1 MHLLGPV
8 LIVLA
13 GLDPSGLAACRA
25 MLEHVH
31 DDGVDYRGLASD
43 PKRPECEHE
52 LADARPDRLP
62 KREALAFWINAYN
75 LATLT
80 LVAANASR
88 WSVRQDGR
96 AVFADERAR
105 VAGQRLTPDD
115 IEHEKIARLSSDPRI
130 EFVLSCA
137 TRGCGLLPRELVSAR
152 NLDRLLDEGES
163 RFFARPWNLEV
174 DRHGRRVWTS
184 QLLAPDWAGGAF
196 LRSGQPIEQV
206 VARHLPEPDAR
217 ALREGRLR
225 LGFRPYDWRLNR
237 LREGYGL
244 P

>member
-1 MHLLGPV
+1 MHLLGGV
-8 LIVLA
+8 LILLA
-13 GLDPSGLAACRA
+13 KLEAGDLAACRA
-25 MLEHVH
+25 LLEHVH
-31 DDGVDYRGLASD
+31 DDVVDYNGLASD
-43 PKRPECEHE
+43 PKRPQCEHA

-62 KREALAFWINAYN
+62 NREALAFWINAYN

-80 LVAANASR
+80 LVATNTSR
-88 WSVRQDGR
+88 WSVKQDGR
-96 AVFADERAR
+96 AVFADEHAR
-105 VAGQRLTPDD
+105 VAGRRLTPDD
-115 IEHEKIARLSSDPRI
+115 IEHHQIARLTSDPRI

-137 TRGCGLLPRELVSAR
+137 TRGCGLLPRELVSPR

-174 DRHGRRVWTS
+174 DREGRRVWTS

-196 LRSGQPIEQV
+196 LRAGQPVEQV
-206 VARHLPEPDAR
+206 VARHLPDPDAR

-225 LGFRPYDWRLNR
+225 LAFRPYDWRLNR
-237 LREGYGL
+237 LRAGYGL